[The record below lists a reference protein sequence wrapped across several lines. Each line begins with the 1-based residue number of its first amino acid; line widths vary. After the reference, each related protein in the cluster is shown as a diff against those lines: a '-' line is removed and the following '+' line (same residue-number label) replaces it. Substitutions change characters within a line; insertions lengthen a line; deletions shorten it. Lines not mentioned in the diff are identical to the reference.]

1 LIVANTLCF
10 ELELRARNGMPPVID
25 AQNLMKTYNGVAAV
39 DDVSFA
45 VAPGEFFGLLGPNGA
60 GKTTTIRMLYGFSPL
75 GGGRLRLFGLDIARD
90 WREIKRRVG
99 VCQQDNTLDP
109 DLTVEQNLL
118 IYAGY
123 FSIPAAQA
131 RQRAEELLAFFA
143 LSHRRQAKVMEL
155 SGGMARRLI
164 LARALVNQ
172 PELLILDEPT
182 TGLDPQSRHQV
193 WDRLAALKQRGL
205 TVLMT
210 THYMEE
216 AAQLCDRLVIV
227 DHGKILVEGR
237 PAELIRQHAGA
248 QVIEIEEADQA
259 LREFVHTHGLAFD
272 DLGAKVIV
280 YMPGTSDLHQ
290 VIREQYCG
298 KRCTFRTSTLED
310 VFLRLTGRELRE

>member
-1 LIVANTLCF
+1 
-10 ELELRARNGMPPVID
+10 MPPVID
-25 AQNLMKTYNGVAAV
+25 AQNLIKSYNGVRAV
-39 DDVSFA
+39 DDVSFS

-75 GGGRLRLFGLDIARD
+75 GGGRLRLFGLDIGRD
-90 WREIKRRVG
+90 WRAIKHRIG

-109 DLTVEQNLL
+109 DLTVEQNL
-118 IYAGY
+118 IIFAGY
-123 FSIPAAQA
+123 FSIPPVQA
-131 RQRAEELLAFFA
+131 RARAEELLAFFA

-237 PAELIRQHAGA
+237 PGDLIRQHAGA
-248 QVIEIEEADQA
+248 QVIEIEDADQA
-259 LREFVHTHGLAFD
+259 LREFVRTHELACD
-272 DLGAKVIV
+272 DLGTRVIV
-280 YMPGTSDLHQ
+280 YMPETSDLHQ
-290 VIREQYCG
+290 VIRERYCG
-298 KRCTFRTSTLED
+298 KRCTFRASTLED